1 MRVWKDGDASSTSK
15 MQVMVTVRLR
25 KAIAVSTDSSVDPRD
40 GTTQTDAVAAWC
52 AGTSWIDYS
61 A

>member
-1 MRVWKDGDASSTSK
+1 